1 MFKNLSRIDI
11 CHRMSAICQMS
22 ADESLPGDEQARL
35 QMASDKFRNEA
46 DALTLT
52 DLQKSPYWHLDS
64 QTPNTGNVV

>member
-22 ADESLPGDEQARL
+22 ADESLPGDEQARH

-46 DALTLT
+46 DALTL
-52 DLQKSPYWHLDS
+52 DHLQKSPYWHLGS
-64 QTPNTGNVV
+64 QTSSSGNIV